1 MLFQTLNDTT
11 EQKIFRGAIGRLE
24 ERYKKTLNNVFQ
36 KREPFK
42 RKLFHKLM
50 SFESNK
56 FAPNIH

>member
-36 KREPFK
+36 KKENLLKENFYI
-42 RKLFHKLM
+42 
-50 SFESNK
+50 S
-56 FAPNIH
+56 